1 MNPDEFTHET
11 NEGRLS
17 DRELTLGSR
26 HGQHTLLLSQALAN
40 SSEGAGDFDHV
51 DDIPISTSL
60 VNVIRR
66 AQSLQRSRGDSHLTV
81 DQLFLGLL
89 EDFQIKDLL
98 KDAGIS
104 DARVRAEVEKLHG
117 KEERKGEESLS
128 QNGDINFQTLK
139 TYGRDLVEIAR
150 EHKSVI
156 DIDSDD
162 EVDFVIGI
170 LSWPFKNNPVLVSDL
185 KNITVVEGLAQRIAR
200 GCVPCYLLDVHLVA
214 LNMSSLIAGVN
225 YHGEFEDRF
234 EAVLKEV
241 EAAKGKVILFVD
253 QIHLVLG
260 AGAMNAAKPFKSTL
274 ARGQLRCIGT
284 TTFEDYRKY
293 IEKDAAL
300 NHQFQPV
307 YVMDHPLDA
316 MAIIQG
322 LKEKFQGRHDTGV
335 MNQAHMATQLLF
347 EAPAATQL
355 SHCYFNGRHLTDKTI
370 DLDDQ
375 AGANVR
381 IQLDSQSEEIENLEK
396 RRIQL
401 EVELH
406 VRKKGN
412 DEPSKA
418 RLVEVKK
425 ELYDLTEKLQP
436 LMVKYRKDAVGMDE
450 IQKLKRLRKKL
461 LLIAMKENVQW
472 GGLLRVA
479 DIKFGSLLEI
489 DALIAKLEDED
500 NENLEHIATVASR
513 WKEKE
518 RLIGLADK
526 LRERVVGQNQAVEA
540 VAEAVLR
547 SSAGLSRPQKP
558 IGSFLFLGP
567 TGVGKTELAKAIAEQ
582 LFEDENLLI
591 RIDMSEYKGQHS
603 MARLIGGPPGRR
615 PYSVGHE
622 EAGQLTEAVRRR
634 PYSVVL
640 LDQVDKADAIVL
652 NTLLSAIEVG
662 RLRDGQEKSVDFTN
676 TVIIMTSDLGADD
689 LDVGMPERHKIIMQV
704 EEHFGPDVLNQF
716 DEIVIFEP
724 LSHDRLRKVARLQLL
739 DTALLLAKRGIAL
752 GITDAAWDVILSES
766 YHLLYGAS
774 PMNPIKRRL
783 AKKVVSQVSEM
794 LIQGMIDE
802 NSTVYVDAVPGKKEL
817 SYEVKKKKNGGLV
830 DAEKKSDILMEI
842 PANEIPAIRLLNDPW
857 LPLSI
862 SSRVIILLLNNF

>member
-1 MNPDEFTHET
+1 MNPDKFTHET
-11 NEGRLS
+11 NEVRLS
-17 DRELTLGSR
+17 DREVTLGSS
-26 HGQHTLLLSQALAN
+26 HGQHTLLLLSSVLPTDNQRLLPQALAN
-40 SSEGAGDFDHV
+40 SSEGAGDFEHV

-66 AQSLQRSRGDSHLTV
+66 AQSLQQSRGDSQLTV

-117 KEERKGEESLS
+117 KEGRKGEESVS

-150 EHKSVI
+150 EHKSAI
-156 DIDSDD
+156 DIDFDD

-170 LSWPFKNNPVLVSDL
+170 LSWQFKNNPVLVSDF

-200 GCVPCYLLDVHLVA
+200 GCVPCNLLDVHLVA

-225 YHGEFEDRF
+225 CHSKFEDRF

-241 EAAKGKVILFVD
+241 EEAEGKVILFVD

-260 AGAMNAAKPFKSTL
+260 VGAMNAAKLFKSTL
-274 ARGQLRCIGT
+274 ARGKLRCIGT

-293 IEKDAAL
+293 IEKDAYL

-307 YVMDHPLDA
+307 YVMEHPLDA

-322 LKEKFQGRHDTGV
+322 LKEKFQGRNDTGV
-335 MNQAHMATQLLF
+335 MNQAHMATHLLF
-347 EAPAATQL
+347 EAPATTQL
-355 SHCYFNGRHLTDKTI
+355 SHCYVNGRHLPDKTI

-375 AGANVR
+375 ADANVR
-381 IQLDSQSEEIENLEK
+381 IQLDSQSEEIEKLEK

-418 RLVEVKK
+418 RLVEVV
-425 ELYDLTEKLQP
+425 EATSEKTITDC
-436 LMVKYRKDAVGMDE
+436 YERE
-450 IQKLKRLRKKL
+450 C
-461 LLIAMKENVQW
+461 AMGG

-513 WKEKE
+513 WNEKE

-603 MARLIGGPPGRR
+603 MARLMGGPPGRR

-662 RLRDGQEKSVDFTN
+662 RLRDGQKKSVDFTN

-752 GITDAAWDVILSES
+752 GITDAAWDVVLSES

-783 AKKVVSQVSEM
+783 AKKVVTQVSEM

-817 SYEVKKKKNGGLV
+817 SYEVKKKKKNGGLV

-862 SSRVIILLLNNF
+862 SSKIIILLLNNF